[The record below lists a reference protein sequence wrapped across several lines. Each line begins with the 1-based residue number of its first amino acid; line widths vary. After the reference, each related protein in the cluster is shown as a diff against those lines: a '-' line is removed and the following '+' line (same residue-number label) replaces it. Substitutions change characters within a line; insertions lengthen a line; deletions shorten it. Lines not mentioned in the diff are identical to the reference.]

1 MRRRGVDAN
10 FSGGEP
16 VDLDVRVSGDELAQL
31 EDEGRR
37 PFGLPGGLGN
47 SEGYDSAGVLR
58 TASQN
63 KLILSEKN
71 VCVLSMVYIFRREA
85 TSKV

>member
-58 TASQN
+58 TAQN
-63 KLILSEKN
+63 ELILSEKKRLRI
-71 VCVLSMVYIFRREA
+71 VRGVYF
-85 TSKV
+85 

>member
-63 KLILSEKN
+63 ELILSEKKRLRI
-71 VCVLSMVYIFRREA
+71 VRGVYF
-85 TSKV
+85 